1 MGRLSAAAALLLAAG
16 LLAVCSPAS
25 GQGAANAGAV
35 PVLATQAPASRA
47 AAAAAGPSTSAGALP
62 PNVDTQGDG
71 SVRCTLY

>member
-16 LLAVCSPAS
+16 LLAVCRPAS

-47 AAAAAGPSTSAGALP
+47 AAAGPSTSAGALP
-62 PNVDTQGDG
+62 PIVNSQGDG